1 MRSPYA
7 QIRMTIALLAL
18 ASLFI
23 SSTPRVPASP
33 TATTKN
39 PSSRARVHTSVPTDN
54 AANKMR
60 VSKAYGKLPMSFEP
74 NQGQTDKRV
83 KFLSRGS
90 GYTLF
95 LTSREAIL

>member
-23 SSTPRVPASP
+23 SATPRVPASP

-39 PSSRARVHTSVPTDN
+39 PSSRARVHTSVPTND

-83 KFLSRGS
+83 
-90 GYTLF
+90 
-95 LTSREAIL
+95 